1 MIEIQGAV
9 KSFDNMMAHYI
20 ATDPKA
26 SFTVLS
32 PEAPE
37 NYRPQD
43 VDWVDPQKVDYD
55 LPMTTSD
62 AVALPMSY
70 LQIKR
75 STPKSR
81 CLRRTLFLF

>member
-32 PEAPE
+32 LT
-37 NYRPQD
+37 RG
-43 VDWVDPQKVDYD
+43 
-55 LPMTTSD
+55 T
-62 AVALPMSY
+62 
-70 LQIKR
+70 
-75 STPKSR
+75 
-81 CLRRTLFLF
+81 